1 MSVRRTSI
9 CLVLLLVAAGCDP
22 DRSRV
27 AGDVYTPLDLGAIDF
42 LVPVDQACE
51 IPEGEIPQYT
61 TRLGCAADFDVLASR
76 PLDASIPGARSSK
89 TVIDREGGDAVY
101 FLHAETYPIHY
112 YFCQDHLSGGDLPP
126 VTTLGEFNATEYYS
140 QYRRFLLGSLTRYD
154 DPGIWVYELAPYDT
168 ANADMIVAAY
178 DRLREESFLG
188 EALYFHP
195 TSEMHE
201 RLVPELPAH
210 VNVVTGAQLFEGV
223 SFLPLNL
230 GVTMGR
236 LRFFS
241 VDALEAGEA
250 FVTPRDVAVLDR
262 VPNDISVVAG
272 IITDAL
278 QTPLSHINVL
288 SQNRGTPN
296 MSLVGAMHDEAFR
309 ALEGQWVR
317 LTVEAFSYS
326 IEAVDAADAELW
338 WESHKPPP
346 IPVPALDL
354 SVTDLRDIQEL
365 TPADIPA
372 FGGKASNYGVL
383 ASIGDPVPVPPG
395 FGIPVYWSREF
406 ERINGLDARIETMLA
421 DPVFIDDIAYREAAL
436 EELRR
441 EILQGTVPGEL
452 MQRLRTRLEKDFP
465 GQRMRFRSS
474 TNAEDLAGF
483 TGAGLY
489 TSQTGALD
497 DPERTVED
505 ALRLTWSSLWNFR
518 AFEER
523 TWRGIPHR
531 GVAMATLVHRSFPD
545 EDANGVALTANIFD
559 TTGVEPAFYINVQAG
574 GVSVVRPPP
583 GVTTDQLQYFFFYPN
598 QPTVFLGH
606 SNLVPPDENVLTRP
620 QTYALGKALDAI
632 HVAFQPWYQDPNA
645 FYAMDV
651 EFKFDTSPGDVEPR
665 LWVKQAR
672 PHPGWAVGLGE

>member
-1 MSVRRTSI
+1 MHRTPLI
-9 CLVLLLVAAGCDP
+9 LVFLPLLVACDP
-22 DRSRV
+22 DRSRI
-27 AGDVYTPLDLGAIDF
+27 GEDVFTPLDLGVIDF
-42 LVPVDQACE
+42 VSPVDGDCE
-51 IPEGEIPQYT
+51 IADGEVPTHT

-89 TVIDREGGDAVY
+89 TVVDREGGDAVY
-101 FLHAETYPIHY
+101 FLNAETYPIHY
-112 YFCQDHLSGGDLPP
+112 DFCWDHLSGGELPP
-126 VTTLGEFNATEYYS
+126 VSTLGEFNATEYYS

-154 DPGIWVYELAPYDT
+154 DPGVWVYELAPYDT
-168 ANADMIVAAY
+168 ANAEMIVAAY
-178 DRLREESFLG
+178 DRLRDESFLG
-188 EALYFHP
+188 DALYFHP

-201 RLVPELPAH
+201 RLVPELPEH
-210 VNVVTGAQLFEGV
+210 VRVVTNAQLKLSYV
-223 SFLPLNL
+223 PLNL

-236 LRFFS
+236 LRFFE
-241 VDALEAGEA
+241 VDKLKAGEA
-250 FVTPRDVAVLDR
+250 FVTPQDVAVLDR

-272 IITDAL
+272 IITDEL

-296 MSLVGAMHDEAFR
+296 MSLVGATHDAALR
-309 ALEGQWVR
+309 ALEGKWVR
-317 LTVEAFSYS
+317 LTVEAFDYHV
-326 IEAVDAADAELW
+326 EEVDKATADAW
-338 WESHKPPP
+338 WEDHKPPP
-346 IPVPALDL
+346 IPVPVLDL
-354 SVTDLRDIQEL
+354 SVRDLREITEL

-372 FGGKASNYGVL
+372 FGGKASNYGLL

-406 ERINGLDARIETMLA
+406 ERINGLDARIEAMLA
-421 DPVFIDDIAYREAAL
+421 DPVFNDDIAYREAAL
-436 EELRR
+436 AELRR
-441 EILQGTVPGEL
+441 DILQAKVPGEL
-452 MQRLRTRLEKDFP
+452 LHRLRNRLTNHFP
-465 GQRMRFRSS
+465 GTRMRFRSS

-497 DPERTVED
+497 DPERPIED
-505 ALRLTWSSLWNFR
+505 ALRTVWSSLWNFR

-559 TTGVEPAFYINVQAG
+559 TTGIEPAFYINVQRG

-583 GVTTDQLQYFFFYPN
+583 GVTTDQIQYFFFYPN

-632 HVAFQPWYQDPNA
+632 HVAFQGWYQEDGK

-651 EFKFDTSPGDVEPR
+651 EFKFDTGPEDLEPQ

>member
-1 MSVRRTSI
+1 VGRTSI
-9 CLVLLLVAAGCDP
+9 IAAALLVAAGCDP

-27 AGDVYTPLDLGAIDF
+27 VGDVYTPLDLGVIDF
-42 LVPVDQACE
+42 ISPEDGECE
-51 IPEGEIPQYT
+51 IPEGETPTYIQ
-61 TRLGCAADFDVLASR
+61 RLGCAADFDYLASR

-89 TVIDREGGDAVY
+89 TVVDREGGDAVY

-112 YFCQDHLSGGDLPP
+112 EFCSDHLSGGDLPP
-126 VTTLGEFNATEYYS
+126 VGTLGDFNATEYYS

-154 DPGIWVYELAPYDT
+154 DPGVWVYELAPYDT
-168 ANADMIVAAY
+168 SNVEMIVAAY
-178 DRLREESFLG
+178 DRLAEESFLAD
-188 EALYFHP
+188 ALYFHP

-201 RLVPELPAH
+201 RLVPELPEH
-210 VNVVTGAQLFEGV
+210 VRVVTGSQIFSGV

-230 GVTMGR
+230 GVTLGR
-236 LRFFS
+236 LRFFE
-241 VDALEAGEA
+241 VDALEASEA
-250 FVTPRDVAVLDR
+250 FVTPRDIAVLDR

-296 MSLVGAMHDEAFR
+296 MSLVGAMHDDELRAF
-309 ALEGQWVR
+309 EGRWVR
-317 LTVEAFSYS
+317 LTVEAFAYH
-326 IEAVDAADAELW
+326 IEEVEKAEADLW
-338 WESHKPPP
+338 WDEHKPPA
-346 IPVPALDL
+346 IPVPDLDL
-354 SVTDLRDIQEL
+354 TVQELRDVTAL
-365 TPADIPA
+365 TPEDIPA

-383 ASIGDPVPVPPG
+383 ASIGGPVPVPPG
-395 FGIPVYWSREF
+395 FAIPVFWSREF
-406 ERINGLDARIETMLA
+406 ERINGLDVRIKALLKN
-421 DPVFIDDIAYREAAL
+421 PIFLDDIAFREAAL
-436 EELRR
+436 AKLRR
-441 EILQGTVPGEL
+441 DILEGEVPVGL
-452 MQRLRTRLEKDFP
+452 IDLLRARLEKDFP

-474 TNAEDLAGF
+474 TNSEDLAGF

-497 DPERTVED
+497 DPERPVED
-505 ALRLTWSSLWNFR
+505 ALRLVWSSLWNFR

-559 TTGVEPAFYINVQAG
+559 TTGVEPAFYINVQSG

-583 GVTTDQLQYFFFYPN
+583 GVTTDQLQYFYFYPN

-620 QTYALGKALDAI
+620 QTYALGQALDAI
-632 HVAFQPWYQDPNA
+632 HVAFQPWYQEPNE

-651 EFKFDTSPGDVEPR
+651 EFKFDTGPDDLEPR